1 MAKENA
7 EQKGIVSIKLKLLG
21 VIVPIV
27 IVIIVV
33 LVLIAYMT
41 SARVIENYSENLLE
55 SSVENQVSQIE
66 AWLNENIAAFQIV
79 KSTIETTQPDEKE
92 LQTML
97 DTYYNYNSDYPQG
110 LYIADENGK
119 VWKASESEMSED
131 DPLNSTWYQEGLSRV
146 NMAIGS
152 PYTNSQGVNV
162 ISASGILNDG
172 SGTTKVI
179 SADMTLD
186 RITVIVNAFIEMK
199 NAEAFLIDVNSGTIL
214 AHRDSALIS
223 TKLGA
228 EGSTV
233 FEKSVAQK
241 IAERDYDFC
250 TLEGNMTVFKEVSGT
265 SWVLVSY
272 IPTKI
277 VLADMMELR
286 TIMIIISVISIL
298 VLCVVIERVTHM
310 VINPVKKLTKVI
322 TAMTNGDFTVSVTT
336 EGNDEIGVMSRSV
349 EQFIESMKRM
359 LSSMGD
365 ISGRLGRQAD
375 SSDNVSREMHSAASI
390 QSQSMSEL
398 NMTVDQLSI
407 SVNEI
412 ADNATRLAGVVSDT
426 KDDSLNV
433 ENKMR
438 ETVRVSQKGRGD
450 MERVGEALEDIRT
463 SIENLKTAVNKVGT
477 ASGEIVQIVQLIGSI
492 AEETNLLSLN
502 ASIEA
507 ARAGEAGRGFA
518 VVASEIGTLA
528 SNSTASVEHISR
540 LIDQVNS
547 LVGDTV
553 RQAGDSAEHINES
566 SKLIDTAIETFDVI
580 FNNIQETSDLI
591 DQMVEKINQV
601 DEVATNVAAISEEQ
615 AASSDEI
622 LATSESMLEQAKGI
636 AENSQHVANES
647 RSLTESSEEL
657 AKQVGLFRI

>member
-1 MAKENA
+1 MSKENG
-7 EQKGIVSIKLKLLG
+7 EQKGMVSIKLKLLG
-21 VIVPIV
+21 TIVPIV
-27 IVIIVV
+27 VVIILA
-33 LVLIAYMT
+33 LVLIAYKN
-41 SARVIENYSENLLE
+41 SAKVIENCSENLLE
-55 SSVENQVSQIE
+55 SSVENQASQIE
-66 AWLNENIAAFQIV
+66 AWLSENIEAFQIV
-79 KSTIETTQPDEKE
+79 KSTMETMQPDEKE

-97 DTYYNYNSDYPQG
+97 DIYYNYNSNYPQG
-110 LYIADENGK
+110 LYVADEDGNF
-119 VWKASESEMSED
+119 WKASESEMSEA

-146 NMAIGS
+146 NMAVGS
-152 PYTNSQGVNV
+152 PYVNAQGVNV

-172 SGTTKVI
+172 SRTTKVI
-179 SADMTLD
+179 STDMTLD
-186 RITVIVNAFIEMK
+186 RITVIVNSFIEMK
-199 NAEAFLIDVNSGTIL
+199 NAEAFLVDVNSGTIL
-214 AHRDSALIS
+214 AHRDSTRIS

-228 EGSTV
+228 EGNTEY
-233 FEKSVAQK
+233 EKRVAEK
-241 IAERDYDFC
+241 IAEHDYDFC

-265 SWVLVSY
+265 NWVLVSY
-272 IPTKI
+272 IPTRI
-277 VLADMMELR
+277 VMADMIRLR
-286 TIMIIISVISIL
+286 TLMVIISIISIL
-298 VLCVVIERVTHM
+298 VLCVVIERVTHV
-310 VINPVKKLTKVI
+310 VISPVKKLTQVI
-322 TAMTNGDFTVSVTT
+322 TAMTDGDFTVSVTN
-336 EGNDEIGVMSRSV
+336 ESNDEIGVMSRSV
-349 EQFIESMKRM
+349 ERFIESMKRM
-359 LSSMGD
+359 LSTMGD
-365 ISGRLGRQAD
+365 ISGKLGMQAD
-375 SSDNVSREMHSAASI
+375 SSDNVSREMYSAASI

-398 NMTVDQLSI
+398 NMTVDQLSV

-426 KDDSLNV
+426 KDDSANV

-438 ETVRVSQKGRGD
+438 ETVEVSQKGRND
-450 MERVGEALEDIRT
+450 MEHVGEALQSIRA
-463 SIENLKTAVNKVGT
+463 SIENLEAAVNKVGT
-477 ASGEIVQIVQLIGSI
+477 ASGEIVQIVQLIGNI

-528 SNSTASVEHISR
+528 SNSTVSVDHISR
-540 LIDQVNS
+540 LIAQVNS

-553 RQAGDSAEHINES
+553 KQASDSAENINES

-580 FNNIQETSDLI
+580 FNNIQETSELI

-636 AENSQHVANES
+636 AQNSEHVASES

>member
-1 MAKENA
+1 MSKENG
-7 EQKGIVSIKLKLLG
+7 EQKGMVSIKLKLSG
-21 VIVPIV
+21 TIVPIV
-27 IVIIVV
+27 VVIILA
-33 LVLIAYMT
+33 LVLIAYKN
-41 SARVIENYSENLLE
+41 SAKVIENCSENLLE
-55 SSVENQVSQIE
+55 SSVENQASQIE
-66 AWLNENIAAFQIV
+66 AWLSENIEAFQIV
-79 KSTIETTQPDEKE
+79 KSTMETMQPDEKE

-97 DTYYNYNSDYPQG
+97 DTYYNYNSNYPQG
-110 LYIADENGK
+110 LYVADEDGNF
-119 VWKASESEMSED
+119 WKASESEMSEA

-146 NMAIGS
+146 NMAVGS
-152 PYTNSQGVNV
+152 PYVNAQGANV
-162 ISASGILNDG
+162 ISASGILNDD

-186 RITVIVNAFIEMK
+186 RITVIVNSFIEMK
-199 NAEAFLIDVNSGTIL
+199 NAEAFLVDVNSGTIL
-214 AHRDSALIS
+214 AHRDSTRIS

-228 EGSTV
+228 EGNTEY
-233 FEKSVAQK
+233 EKRVAEK
-241 IAERDYDFC
+241 IAEHDYDFC

-265 SWVLVSY
+265 NWVLVSY
-272 IPTKI
+272 IPTRI
-277 VLADMMELR
+277 VMADMIRLR
-286 TIMIIISVISIL
+286 TLMVIISIISIL
-298 VLCVVIERVTHM
+298 VLCVVIERVTHV
-310 VINPVKKLTKVI
+310 VISPVKKLTQVI
-322 TAMTNGDFTVSVTT
+322 TAMTDGDFTVSVTN
-336 EGNDEIGVMSRSV
+336 ESNDEIGVMSRSV
-349 EQFIESMKRM
+349 ERFIESMKRM
-359 LSSMGD
+359 LSTMGD
-365 ISGRLGRQAD
+365 ISGKLGMQAD
-375 SSDNVSREMHSAASI
+375 SSDNVSREMYSAASI

-398 NMTVDQLSI
+398 NMTVDQLSV

-426 KDDSLNV
+426 KDDSANV

-438 ETVRVSQKGRGD
+438 ETVEVSQKGRND
-450 MERVGEALEDIRT
+450 MEHVGEALQSIRA
-463 SIENLKTAVNKVGT
+463 SIENLEAAVNKVGT
-477 ASGEIVQIVQLIGSI
+477 ASGEIVQIVQLIGNI

-528 SNSTASVEHISR
+528 SNSTASVDHISR
-540 LIDQVNS
+540 LIAQVNS

-553 RQAGDSAEHINES
+553 KQASDSAENINES

-580 FNNIQETSDLI
+580 FNNIQETSELI

-636 AENSQHVANES
+636 AQNSEHVASES

>member
-1 MAKENA
+1 MSKENG
-7 EQKGIVSIKLKLLG
+7 EQKGMVSIKLKLLG
-21 VIVPIV
+21 TIVPIV
-27 IVIIVV
+27 VVIILA
-33 LVLIAYMT
+33 LVLIAYKN
-41 SARVIENYSENLLE
+41 SAKVIENCSENLLE
-55 SSVENQVSQIE
+55 SSVENQASQIE
-66 AWLNENIAAFQIV
+66 AWLSENIEAFQIV
-79 KSTIETTQPDEKE
+79 KSTMETMQPDEKE

-97 DTYYNYNSDYPQG
+97 DTYYNYNSNYPQG
-110 LYIADENGK
+110 LYVADEDGNF
-119 VWKASESEMSED
+119 WKASESEMSEA

-146 NMAIGS
+146 NMAVGS
-152 PYTNSQGVNV
+152 PYVNAQGANV
-162 ISASGILNDG
+162 ISASGILNDD

-186 RITVIVNAFIEMK
+186 RITVIVNSFIEMK
-199 NAEAFLIDVNSGTIL
+199 NAEAFLVDVNSGTIL
-214 AHRDSALIS
+214 AHRDSTRIS

-228 EGSTV
+228 EGNTEY
-233 FEKSVAQK
+233 EKRVAEK
-241 IAERDYDFC
+241 IAEHDYDFC

-265 SWVLVSY
+265 NWVLVSY
-272 IPTKI
+272 IPTRI
-277 VLADMMELR
+277 VMADMIRLR
-286 TIMIIISVISIL
+286 TLMVIISIISIL
-298 VLCVVIERVTHM
+298 VLCVVIERVTHV
-310 VINPVKKLTKVI
+310 VISPVKKLTQVI
-322 TAMTNGDFTVSVTT
+322 TAMTDGDFTVSVTN
-336 EGNDEIGVMSRSV
+336 ESNDEIGVMSRSV
-349 EQFIESMKRM
+349 ERFIESMKRM
-359 LSSMGD
+359 LSTMGD
-365 ISGRLGRQAD
+365 ISGKLGMQAD
-375 SSDNVSREMHSAASI
+375 SSDNVSREMYSAASI

-398 NMTVDQLSI
+398 NMTVDQFSV

-426 KDDSLNV
+426 KDDSANV

-438 ETVRVSQKGRGD
+438 ETVEVSQKGRND
-450 MERVGEALEDIRT
+450 MEHVGEALQSIRA
-463 SIENLKTAVNKVGT
+463 SIENLEAAVNKVGT
-477 ASGEIVQIVQLIGSI
+477 ASGEIVQIVQLIGNI

-528 SNSTASVEHISR
+528 SNSTASVDHISR
-540 LIDQVNS
+540 LIAQVNS

-553 RQAGDSAEHINES
+553 KQASDSAENINES

-580 FNNIQETSDLI
+580 FNNIQETSELI

-636 AENSQHVANES
+636 AQNSEHVASES

>member
-1 MAKENA
+1 MSKENG
-7 EQKGIVSIKLKLLG
+7 EQKGMVSIKLKLLG
-21 VIVPIV
+21 TIVPIV
-27 IVIIVV
+27 VVIILA
-33 LVLIAYMT
+33 LVLIAYKN
-41 SARVIENYSENLLE
+41 SAKVIENCSENLLE
-55 SSVENQVSQIE
+55 SSVENQASQIE
-66 AWLNENIAAFQIV
+66 AWLSENIEAFQIV
-79 KSTIETTQPDEKE
+79 KSTMETMQPDEKE

-97 DTYYNYNSDYPQG
+97 DTYYNYNSNYPQG
-110 LYIADENGK
+110 LYVADEDGNF
-119 VWKASESEMSED
+119 WKASESEMSEA

-146 NMAIGS
+146 NMAVGS
-152 PYTNSQGVNV
+152 PYVNAQGANV

-186 RITVIVNAFIEMK
+186 RITVIVNSFIEMK
-199 NAEAFLIDVNSGTIL
+199 NAEAFLVDVNSGTIL
-214 AHRDSALIS
+214 AHRDSTRIS

-228 EGSTV
+228 EGNTEY
-233 FEKSVAQK
+233 EKRVAEK
-241 IAERDYDFC
+241 IAEHDYDFC

-265 SWVLVSY
+265 NWVLVSY
-272 IPTKI
+272 IPTRI
-277 VLADMMELR
+277 VMADMIRLR
-286 TIMIIISVISIL
+286 TLMVIISIISIL
-298 VLCVVIERVTHM
+298 VLCVVIERVTHV
-310 VINPVKKLTKVI
+310 VISPVKKLTQVI
-322 TAMTNGDFTVSVTT
+322 TAMTDGDFTVSVTN
-336 EGNDEIGVMSRSV
+336 ESNDEIGVMSRSV
-349 EQFIESMKRM
+349 ERFIESMKRM
-359 LSSMGD
+359 LSTMGD
-365 ISGRLGRQAD
+365 ISGKLGMQAD
-375 SSDNVSREMHSAASI
+375 SSDNVSREMYSAASI

-398 NMTVDQLSI
+398 NMTVDQLSV

-426 KDDSLNV
+426 KDDSANV

-438 ETVRVSQKGRGD
+438 ETVEVSQKGRND
-450 MERVGEALEDIRT
+450 MEHVGEALQSIRA
-463 SIENLKTAVNKVGT
+463 SIENLEAAVNKVGT
-477 ASGEIVQIVQLIGSI
+477 ASGEIVQIVQLIGNI

-528 SNSTASVEHISR
+528 SNSTASVDHISR
-540 LIDQVNS
+540 LIAQVNS

-553 RQAGDSAEHINES
+553 KQASDSAENINES

-580 FNNIQETSDLI
+580 FNNIQETSELI

-636 AENSQHVANES
+636 AQNSEHVASES

>member
-1 MAKENA
+1 M
-7 EQKGIVSIKLKLLG
+7 
-21 VIVPIV
+21 
-27 IVIIVV
+27 
-33 LVLIAYMT
+33 
-41 SARVIENYSENLLE
+41 
-55 SSVENQVSQIE
+55 
-66 AWLNENIAAFQIV
+66 
-79 KSTIETTQPDEKE
+79 ETMQPDEKE

-97 DTYYNYNSDYPQG
+97 DTYYNYNSNYPQG
-110 LYIADENGK
+110 LYVADEDGNF
-119 VWKASESEMSED
+119 WKASESEMSEA

-146 NMAIGS
+146 NMAVGS
-152 PYTNSQGVNV
+152 PYVNAQGANV
-162 ISASGILNDG
+162 ISASGILNDD
-172 SGTTKVI
+172 SGTIKVI

-186 RITVIVNAFIEMK
+186 RITVIVNSFIEMK
-199 NAEAFLIDVNSGTIL
+199 NAEAFLVDVNSGTIL
-214 AHRDSALIS
+214 AHRDSTRIS

-228 EGSTV
+228 EGNTEY
-233 FEKSVAQK
+233 EKRVAEK
-241 IAERDYDFC
+241 IAEHDYDFC

-265 SWVLVSY
+265 NWVLVSY
-272 IPTKI
+272 IPTRI
-277 VLADMMELR
+277 VMADMIRLR
-286 TIMIIISVISIL
+286 TLMVIISIISIL
-298 VLCVVIERVTHM
+298 VLCVVIERVTHV
-310 VINPVKKLTKVI
+310 VISPVKKLTQVI
-322 TAMTNGDFTVSVTT
+322 TAMTDGDFTVSVTN
-336 EGNDEIGVMSRSV
+336 ESNDEIGVMSRSV
-349 EQFIESMKRM
+349 ERFIESMKRM
-359 LSSMGD
+359 LSTMGD
-365 ISGRLGRQAD
+365 ISGKLGMQAD
-375 SSDNVSREMHSAASI
+375 SSDNVSREMYSAASI

-398 NMTVDQLSI
+398 NMTVDQLSV

-426 KDDSLNV
+426 KDDSANV

-438 ETVRVSQKGRGD
+438 ETVEVSQKGRND
-450 MERVGEALEDIRT
+450 MEHVGEALQSIRA
-463 SIENLKTAVNKVGT
+463 SIENLEAAVNKVGT
-477 ASGEIVQIVQLIGSI
+477 ASGEIVQIVQLIGNI

-528 SNSTASVEHISR
+528 SNSTASVDHISR
-540 LIDQVNS
+540 LIAQVNS

-553 RQAGDSAEHINES
+553 KQASDSAENINES

-580 FNNIQETSDLI
+580 FNNIQETSELI

-636 AENSQHVANES
+636 AQNSEHVASES

>member
-1 MAKENA
+1 M
-7 EQKGIVSIKLKLLG
+7 
-21 VIVPIV
+21 
-27 IVIIVV
+27 
-33 LVLIAYMT
+33 
-41 SARVIENYSENLLE
+41 
-55 SSVENQVSQIE
+55 
-66 AWLNENIAAFQIV
+66 
-79 KSTIETTQPDEKE
+79 QPDEKE

-97 DTYYNYNSDYPQG
+97 DTYYNYNSNYPQG
-110 LYIADENGK
+110 LYVADEDGNF
-119 VWKASESEMSED
+119 WKASESEMSEA

-146 NMAIGS
+146 NMAVGS
-152 PYTNSQGVNV
+152 PYVNAQGANV
-162 ISASGILNDG
+162 ISASGILNDD
-172 SGTTKVI
+172 SGTIKVI

-186 RITVIVNAFIEMK
+186 RITVIVNSFIEMK
-199 NAEAFLIDVNSGTIL
+199 NAEAFLVDVNSGTIL
-214 AHRDSALIS
+214 AHRDSTRIS

-228 EGSTV
+228 EGNTEY
-233 FEKSVAQK
+233 EKRVAEK
-241 IAERDYDFC
+241 IAEHDYDFC

-265 SWVLVSY
+265 NWVLVSY
-272 IPTKI
+272 IPTRI
-277 VLADMMELR
+277 VMADMIRLR
-286 TIMIIISVISIL
+286 TLMVIISIISIL
-298 VLCVVIERVTHM
+298 VLCVVIERVTHV
-310 VINPVKKLTKVI
+310 VISPVKKLTQVI
-322 TAMTNGDFTVSVTT
+322 TAMTDGDFTVSVTN
-336 EGNDEIGVMSRSV
+336 ESNDEIGVMSRSV
-349 EQFIESMKRM
+349 ERFIESMKRM
-359 LSSMGD
+359 LSTMGD
-365 ISGRLGRQAD
+365 ISGKLGMQAD
-375 SSDNVSREMHSAASI
+375 SSDNVSREMYSAASI

-398 NMTVDQLSI
+398 NMTVDQLSV

-426 KDDSLNV
+426 KDDSANV

-438 ETVRVSQKGRGD
+438 ETVEVSQKGRND
-450 MERVGEALEDIRT
+450 MEHVGEALQSIRA
-463 SIENLKTAVNKVGT
+463 SIENLEAAVNKVGT
-477 ASGEIVQIVQLIGSI
+477 ASGEIVQIVQLIGNI

-528 SNSTASVEHISR
+528 SNSTASVDHISR
-540 LIDQVNS
+540 LIAQVNS

-553 RQAGDSAEHINES
+553 KQASDSAENINES

-580 FNNIQETSDLI
+580 FNNIQETSELI

-636 AENSQHVANES
+636 AQNSEHVASES

>member
-1 MAKENA
+1 MSKENG
-7 EQKGIVSIKLKLLG
+7 EQKGMVSIKLKLLG
-21 VIVPIV
+21 TIVPIV
-27 IVIIVV
+27 VVIILA
-33 LVLIAYMT
+33 LVLIAYKN
-41 SARVIENYSENLLE
+41 SAKVIENCSENLLE
-55 SSVENQVSQIE
+55 SSVENQASQIE
-66 AWLNENIAAFQIV
+66 AWLSENIEAFQIV
-79 KSTIETTQPDEKE
+79 KSTMETMQPDEKE

-97 DTYYNYNSDYPQG
+97 DTYYNYNSNYPQG
-110 LYIADENGK
+110 LYVADEDGNF
-119 VWKASESEMSED
+119 WKASESEMSEA

-146 NMAIGS
+146 NMAVGS
-152 PYTNSQGVNV
+152 PYVNAQGANV
-162 ISASGILNDG
+162 ISASGILNDD

-186 RITVIVNAFIEMK
+186 RITVIVNSFIEMK
-199 NAEAFLIDVNSGTIL
+199 NAEAFLVDVNSGTIL
-214 AHRDSALIS
+214 AHRDSTRIS

-228 EGSTV
+228 EGNTEY
-233 FEKSVAQK
+233 EKRVAEK
-241 IAERDYDFC
+241 IAEHDYDFC

-265 SWVLVSY
+265 NWVLVSY
-272 IPTKI
+272 IPTRI
-277 VLADMMELR
+277 VMADMIRLR
-286 TIMIIISVISIL
+286 TLMVIISIISIL
-298 VLCVVIERVTHM
+298 VLCVVIERVTHV
-310 VINPVKKLTKVI
+310 VISPVKKLTQVI
-322 TAMTNGDFTVSVTT
+322 TAMTDGDFTVSVTN
-336 EGNDEIGVMSRSV
+336 ESNDEIGVMSRSV
-349 EQFIESMKRM
+349 ERFIESMKRM
-359 LSSMGD
+359 LSTMGD
-365 ISGRLGRQAD
+365 ISGKLGMQAD
-375 SSDNVSREMHSAASI
+375 SSDNVSREMYSAASI

-398 NMTVDQLSI
+398 NMTVDQLSV

-426 KDDSLNV
+426 KDDSANV

-438 ETVRVSQKGRGD
+438 ETVEVSQKGRND
-450 MERVGEALEDIRT
+450 MEHVGEALQSIRA
-463 SIENLKTAVNKVGT
+463 SIENLEAAVNKVGT
-477 ASGEIVQIVQLIGSI
+477 ASGEIVQIVQLIGNI

-528 SNSTASVEHISR
+528 SNSTASVDHISR
-540 LIDQVNS
+540 LIAQVNS

-553 RQAGDSAEHINES
+553 KQASDSAENINES

-580 FNNIQETSDLI
+580 FNNIQETSELI

-636 AENSQHVANES
+636 AQNSEHVASES

>member
-1 MAKENA
+1 MSKENG
-7 EQKGIVSIKLKLLG
+7 EQKGMVSIKLKLLG
-21 VIVPIV
+21 TIVPIV
-27 IVIIVV
+27 VVIILA
-33 LVLIAYMT
+33 LVLIAYKN
-41 SARVIENYSENLLE
+41 SAKVIENCSENLLE
-55 SSVENQVSQIE
+55 SSVENQASQIE
-66 AWLNENIAAFQIV
+66 AWLSENIEAFQIV
-79 KSTIETTQPDEKE
+79 KSTMETMQPDEKE

-97 DTYYNYNSDYPQG
+97 DTYYNYNSNYPQG
-110 LYIADENGK
+110 LYVADEDGNF
-119 VWKASESEMSED
+119 WKASESEMSEA

-146 NMAIGS
+146 NMAVGS
-152 PYTNSQGVNV
+152 PYVNAQGANV
-162 ISASGILNDG
+162 ISASGILNDD

-186 RITVIVNAFIEMK
+186 RITVIVNSFIEMK
-199 NAEAFLIDVNSGTIL
+199 NAEAFLVDVNSGTIL
-214 AHRDSALIS
+214 AHRDSTRIS

-228 EGSTV
+228 EGNTEY
-233 FEKSVAQK
+233 EKRVAEK
-241 IAERDYDFC
+241 IAEHDYDFC

-265 SWVLVSY
+265 NWVLVSY
-272 IPTKI
+272 IPTRI
-277 VLADMMELR
+277 VMADMIRLR
-286 TIMIIISVISIL
+286 TLMVIISIISIL
-298 VLCVVIERVTHM
+298 VLCVVIERVTHV
-310 VINPVKKLTKVI
+310 VISPVKKLTQVI
-322 TAMTNGDFTVSVTT
+322 TAMTDGDFTVSVTN
-336 EGNDEIGVMSRSV
+336 ESNDEIGVMSRSV
-349 EQFIESMKRM
+349 ERFIESMKRM
-359 LSSMGD
+359 LSTMGD
-365 ISGRLGRQAD
+365 ISGKLGMQAD
-375 SSDNVSREMHSAASI
+375 SSDNVSREMYSAASI

-398 NMTVDQLSI
+398 NMTVDQLSV

-426 KDDSLNV
+426 KDDSANV

-438 ETVRVSQKGRGD
+438 ETVEVSQKGRND
-450 MERVGEALEDIRT
+450 MEHVGEALQSIRA
-463 SIENLKTAVNKVGT
+463 SIENLEAAVNKVGT
-477 ASGEIVQIVQLIGSI
+477 ASGEIVQIVQLIGNI

-528 SNSTASVEHISR
+528 SNSTASVDHISR
-540 LIDQVNS
+540 LIAQVNS

-553 RQAGDSAEHINES
+553 KQASDSAENINES
-566 SKLIDTAIETFDVI
+566 SKLIDTAIETFDVV
-580 FNNIQETSDLI
+580 FNNIQETSELI

-636 AENSQHVANES
+636 AQNSEHVASES

>member
-1 MAKENA
+1 MSKENG
-7 EQKGIVSIKLKLLG
+7 EQKGMVSIKLKLLG
-21 VIVPIV
+21 TIVPIV
-27 IVIIVV
+27 VVIILA
-33 LVLIAYMT
+33 LVLIAYKN
-41 SARVIENYSENLLE
+41 SAKVIENCSENLLE
-55 SSVENQVSQIE
+55 SSVENQASQIE
-66 AWLNENIAAFQIV
+66 AWLSENIEAFQIV
-79 KSTIETTQPDEKE
+79 KSTMETMQPDEKE

-97 DTYYNYNSDYPQG
+97 DTYYNYNSNYPLG
-110 LYIADENGK
+110 LYVADEDGNF
-119 VWKASESEMSED
+119 WKASESEMSEA

-146 NMAIGS
+146 NMAVGS
-152 PYTNSQGVNV
+152 PYVNAQGVNV

-186 RITVIVNAFIEMK
+186 RITVIVNSFIEMK
-199 NAEAFLIDVNSGTIL
+199 NAEAFLVDVNSGTIL
-214 AHRDSALIS
+214 AHRDSTRIS

-228 EGSTV
+228 EGNTEY
-233 FEKSVAQK
+233 EKRVAEK
-241 IAERDYDFC
+241 IAEHDYDFC

-265 SWVLVSY
+265 NWVLVSY
-272 IPTKI
+272 IPTRI
-277 VLADMMELR
+277 VMADMIRLR
-286 TIMIIISVISIL
+286 TLMVIISIISIL
-298 VLCVVIERVTHM
+298 VLCVVIERVTHV
-310 VINPVKKLTKVI
+310 VISPVKKLTQVI
-322 TAMTNGDFTVSVTT
+322 TAMTDGDFTVSVTN
-336 EGNDEIGVMSRSV
+336 ESNDEIGVMSRSV
-349 EQFIESMKRM
+349 ERFIESMKRM
-359 LSSMGD
+359 LSTMGD
-365 ISGRLGRQAD
+365 ISGKLGMQAD
-375 SSDNVSREMHSAASI
+375 SSDNVSREMYSAASI

-398 NMTVDQLSI
+398 NMTVDQLSV

-412 ADNATRLAGVVSDT
+412 ADNATRLAGVVSNT
-426 KDDSLNV
+426 KDDSANV

-438 ETVRVSQKGRGD
+438 ETVEVSQKGRND
-450 MERVGEALEDIRT
+450 MEHVGEALQSIRA
-463 SIENLKTAVNKVGT
+463 SIENLEAAVNKVGT
-477 ASGEIVQIVQLIGSI
+477 ASGEIVQIVQLIGNI

-528 SNSTASVEHISR
+528 SNSTASVDHISR
-540 LIDQVNS
+540 LIAQVNS

-553 RQAGDSAEHINES
+553 KQASDSAENINES

-580 FNNIQETSDLI
+580 FNNIQETSELI

-636 AENSQHVANES
+636 AQNSEHVASES

>member
-1 MAKENA
+1 MSKENG
-7 EQKGIVSIKLKLLG
+7 EQKGMVSIKLKLLG
-21 VIVPIV
+21 TIVPIV
-27 IVIIVV
+27 VVIILA
-33 LVLIAYMT
+33 LVLIAYKN
-41 SARVIENYSENLLE
+41 SAKVIENCSENLLE
-55 SSVENQVSQIE
+55 SSVENQASQIE
-66 AWLNENIAAFQIV
+66 AWLSENIEAFQIV
-79 KSTIETTQPDEKE
+79 KSTMETMQPDEKE

-97 DTYYNYNSDYPQG
+97 DTYYNYNSNYPQG
-110 LYIADENGK
+110 LYVADEDGNF
-119 VWKASESEMSED
+119 WKASESEMSEA

-146 NMAIGS
+146 NMAVGS
-152 PYTNSQGVNV
+152 PYVNAQGVNV

-186 RITVIVNAFIEMK
+186 RITVIVNSFIEMK
-199 NAEAFLIDVNSGTIL
+199 NAEAFLVDVNSGTIL
-214 AHRDSALIS
+214 AHRDSTRIS

-228 EGSTV
+228 EGNTEY
-233 FEKSVAQK
+233 EKRVAEK
-241 IAERDYDFC
+241 IAEHDYDFC

-265 SWVLVSY
+265 NWVLVSY
-272 IPTKI
+272 IPTRI
-277 VLADMMELR
+277 VMADMIRLR
-286 TIMIIISVISIL
+286 TLMVIISIISIL
-298 VLCVVIERVTHM
+298 VLCVVIERVTHV
-310 VINPVKKLTKVI
+310 VISPVKKLTQVI
-322 TAMTNGDFTVSVTT
+322 TAMTDGDFTVSVTN
-336 EGNDEIGVMSRSV
+336 ESNDEIGVMSRSV
-349 EQFIESMKRM
+349 ERFIESMKRM
-359 LSSMGD
+359 LSTMGD
-365 ISGRLGRQAD
+365 ISGKLGMQAD
-375 SSDNVSREMHSAASI
+375 SSDNVSREMYSAASI

-398 NMTVDQLSI
+398 NMTVDQLSV

-426 KDDSLNV
+426 KDDSANV

-438 ETVRVSQKGRGD
+438 ETVEVSQKGRND
-450 MERVGEALEDIRT
+450 MEHVGEALQSIRA
-463 SIENLKTAVNKVGT
+463 SIENLEAAVNKVGT
-477 ASGEIVQIVQLIGSI
+477 ASGEIVQIVQLIGNI

-528 SNSTASVEHISR
+528 SNSTASVDHISR
-540 LIDQVNS
+540 LIAQVNS

-553 RQAGDSAEHINES
+553 KQASDSAENINES

-580 FNNIQETSDLI
+580 FNNIQETSELI

-636 AENSQHVANES
+636 AQNSEHVASES

>member
-1 MAKENA
+1 MAKEN
-7 EQKGIVSIKLKLLG
+7 EKQKGMVSIKLKLLAT
-21 VIVPIV
+21 IVPIV
-27 IVIIVV
+27 VVIILV

-41 SARVIENYSENLLE
+41 SAKVIENYSENLLE

-79 KSTIETTQPDEKE
+79 KDTIETTQPDEKE

-97 DTYYNYNSDYPQG
+97 DTYYNYNSNYPQG

-119 VWKASESEMSED
+119 VWKASESELNES
-131 DPLNSTWYQEGLSRV
+131 DPINSTWYQEGLSRV

-152 PYTNSQGVNV
+152 PYTNAQGVNV

-172 SGTTKVI
+172 SGTMKVI

-199 NAEAFLIDVNSGTIL
+199 NAEAFLIDVNNGTIL

-228 EGSTV
+228 EGSTA
-233 FEKSVAQK
+233 FEQSVAGK
-241 IAERDYDFC
+241 IAEHDYAFC

-277 VLADMMELR
+277 VLADLMKLR
-286 TIMIIISVISIL
+286 TIMIIISIISIL
-298 VLCVVIERVTHM
+298 VLCVVIERVTHI

-322 TAMTNGDFTVSVTT
+322 TAMTDGDFTVSVTT

-365 ISGRLGRQAD
+365 ISGRLGMQAD

-412 ADNATRLAGVVSDT
+412 AENATRLAGVVSDT
-426 KDDSLNV
+426 KDDSAHV

-438 ETVRVSQKGRGD
+438 ETVEVSQKGRRD
-450 MERVGEALEDIRT
+450 MEHVGEALQNIRT
-463 SIENLKTAVNKVGT
+463 SIENLETAVNKVGS

-553 RQAGDSAEHINES
+553 RQAGESAENINES
-566 SKLIDTAIETFDVI
+566 SKLINTAIETFDVI

-636 AENSQHVANES
+636 AENSEHVANES

>member
-1 MAKENA
+1 
-7 EQKGIVSIKLKLLG
+7 
-21 VIVPIV
+21 
-27 IVIIVV
+27 
-33 LVLIAYMT
+33 
-41 SARVIENYSENLLE
+41 
-55 SSVENQVSQIE
+55 
-66 AWLNENIAAFQIV
+66 
-79 KSTIETTQPDEKE
+79 
-92 LQTML
+92 ML
-97 DTYYNYNSDYPQG
+97 DTYYNYNSNYPQG
-110 LYIADENGK
+110 LYVADEDGNF
-119 VWKASESEMSED
+119 WKASESEMSEA

-146 NMAIGS
+146 NMAVGS
-152 PYTNSQGVNV
+152 PYVNAQGANV
-162 ISASGILNDG
+162 ISASGILNDD
-172 SGTTKVI
+172 SGTIKVI

-186 RITVIVNAFIEMK
+186 RITVIVNSFIEMK
-199 NAEAFLIDVNSGTIL
+199 NAEAFLVDVNSGTIL
-214 AHRDSALIS
+214 AHRDSTRIS

-228 EGSTV
+228 EGNTEY
-233 FEKSVAQK
+233 EKRVAEK
-241 IAERDYDFC
+241 IAEHDYDFC

-265 SWVLVSY
+265 NWVLVSY
-272 IPTKI
+272 IPTRI
-277 VLADMMELR
+277 VMADMIRLR
-286 TIMIIISVISIL
+286 TLMVIISIISIL
-298 VLCVVIERVTHM
+298 VLCVVIERVTHV
-310 VINPVKKLTKVI
+310 VISPVKKLTQVI
-322 TAMTNGDFTVSVTT
+322 TAMTDGDFTVSVTN
-336 EGNDEIGVMSRSV
+336 ESNDEIGVMSRSV
-349 EQFIESMKRM
+349 ERFIESMKRM
-359 LSSMGD
+359 LSTMGD
-365 ISGRLGRQAD
+365 ISGKLGMQAD
-375 SSDNVSREMHSAASI
+375 SSDNVSREMYSAASI

-398 NMTVDQLSI
+398 NMTVDQLSV

-426 KDDSLNV
+426 KDDSANV

-438 ETVRVSQKGRGD
+438 ETVEVSQKGRND
-450 MERVGEALEDIRT
+450 MEHVGEALQSIRA
-463 SIENLKTAVNKVGT
+463 SIENLEAAVNKVGT
-477 ASGEIVQIVQLIGSI
+477 ASGEIVQIVQLIGNI

-528 SNSTASVEHISR
+528 SNSTASVDHISR
-540 LIDQVNS
+540 LIAQVNS

-553 RQAGDSAEHINES
+553 KQASDSAENINES

-580 FNNIQETSDLI
+580 FNNIQETSELI

-636 AENSQHVANES
+636 AQNSEHVASES

>member
-1 MAKENA
+1 MSKENG
-7 EQKGIVSIKLKLLG
+7 EQKGMVSIKLKLLG
-21 VIVPIV
+21 TIMPIV
-27 IVIIVV
+27 VVIILV
-33 LVLIAYMT
+33 LVLIAYKN
-41 SARVIENYSENLLE
+41 SAKVIENCSENLLE
-55 SSVENQVSQIE
+55 SSVENQASQIE
-66 AWLNENIAAFQIV
+66 AWLSENIEAFQIV
-79 KSTIETTQPDEKE
+79 KSTMETMQPDEKE

-97 DTYYNYNSDYPQG
+97 DTYYNYNSNYPLG
-110 LYIADENGK
+110 LYVADEDGNF
-119 VWKASESEMSED
+119 WKASESEMSEA

-146 NMAIGS
+146 NMAVGS
-152 PYTNSQGVNV
+152 PYVNAQGVNV

-186 RITVIVNAFIEMK
+186 RITVIVNSFIEMK
-199 NAEAFLIDVNSGTIL
+199 NAEAFLVDVNSGTIL
-214 AHRDSALIS
+214 AHRDSKRIS

-228 EGSTV
+228 EGNTEY
-233 FEKSVAQK
+233 EKRVAEK
-241 IAERDYDFC
+241 IAEHDYDFC

-265 SWVLVSY
+265 NWVLVSY
-272 IPTKI
+272 IPTRI
-277 VLADMMELR
+277 VMADMIRLR
-286 TIMIIISVISIL
+286 TLMVIISIISIL
-298 VLCVVIERVTHM
+298 VLCVVIERVTHV
-310 VINPVKKLTKVI
+310 VISPVKKLTQVI
-322 TAMTNGDFTVSVTT
+322 TAMTDGDFTVSVTN
-336 EGNDEIGVMSRSV
+336 ESNDEIGVMSRSV
-349 EQFIESMKRM
+349 ERFIESMKRM
-359 LSSMGD
+359 LSTMGD
-365 ISGRLGRQAD
+365 ISGKLGMQAD
-375 SSDNVSREMHSAASI
+375 SSDNVSREMYSAASI

-398 NMTVDQLSI
+398 NMTVDQLSV

-426 KDDSLNV
+426 KDDSANV

-438 ETVRVSQKGRGD
+438 ETVEVSQKGRND
-450 MERVGEALEDIRT
+450 MEHVGEALQSIRA
-463 SIENLKTAVNKVGT
+463 SIENLEAAVNKVGT
-477 ASGEIVQIVQLIGSI
+477 ASGEIVQIVQLIGNI

-528 SNSTASVEHISR
+528 SNSTASVDHISR
-540 LIDQVNS
+540 LIAQVNS

-553 RQAGDSAEHINES
+553 KQASDSAENINES

-580 FNNIQETSDLI
+580 FNNIQETSELI

-636 AENSQHVANES
+636 AQNSEHVASES